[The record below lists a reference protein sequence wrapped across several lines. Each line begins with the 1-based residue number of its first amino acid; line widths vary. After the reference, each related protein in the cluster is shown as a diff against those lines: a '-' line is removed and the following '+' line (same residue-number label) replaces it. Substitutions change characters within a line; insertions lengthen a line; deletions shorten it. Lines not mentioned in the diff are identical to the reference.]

1 MYIYFY
7 MFNFFITISI
17 TSDSYKNK
25 FIEFAA
31 KYEIFL
37 HFHNRLIPIVYLYST
52 GSSLENQST
61 RWQTRYSLSD

>member
-1 MYIYFY
+1 MLLYVK
-7 MFNFFITISI
+7 FFITISI
-17 TSDSYKNK
+17 YKNSDSYKNK

-31 KYEIFL
+31 KYKIFL
-37 HFHNRLIPIVYLYST
+37 YFHNHLILIVYLYSI